1 MRNCLETQASKMKGH
16 FTRRREPPLSVHSRD
31 LEGKSHSFILHFPGI
46 WVKSFFFP
54 FFFIRLNY

>member
-31 LEGKSHSFILHFPGI
+31 LEGNPIHLFYTFQEFGSKVFSSL
-46 WVKSFFFP
+46 FF
-54 FFFIRLNY
+54 LYA